1 MRGTRACRFV
11 GGPMDGWQG
20 EYVNTGQEVSFFG
33 DGAERGCYVYRLD
46 KHTADHAMTVWR
58 FDGKEST
65 RLLRAAGLVNAGE
78 SGVA

>member
-1 MRGTRACRFV
+1 MRGQRACRFV

-20 EYVNTGQEVSFFG
+20 DYVNTGQEAAFFG
-33 DGAERGCYVYRLD
+33 EGAERGCYVYRLRKD
-46 KHTADHAMTVWR
+46 SADLAMTVWV